1 MIFYLIGVD
10 YKTAPLEVRE
20 AAYRLRKEIIG
31 YWQSANP
38 GRVAVLVTCNRLE
51 IYGVANNLY
60 EASEFHRS
68 FKACFENISN
78 YAHLLYGKDEV
89 LRYGLRLICGLKS
102 QIRGEFQ
109 IMEQLETWFRKED
122 FPEALEDIWGYILKT
137 GAIIRRQAGLN
148 KDRVVDASDLVFN
161 DLSQNICLSEDTK
174 IMVIGT
180 GKVASLIAHRK
191 DRIGHLIFVARK
203 KRVEAESLASISG
216 GEALLRQDMPAYLNI
231 VDAVISATSSPHYV
245 LTMNSFAEVLN
256 MRSKV
261 LHVYDLALPRD
272 VSPEVDNLPFVRMR
286 NLDDL
291 TADFSK
297 RKSDIDKNLAIMTEL
312 IEDKIAEYKE
322 YVDVEEYKAWNA
334 SQPACLQA
342 G

>member
-1 MIFYLIGVD
+1 MTFYLIGID
-10 YKTAPLEVRE
+10 YRTAPIEVRE
-20 AAYRLRKEIIG
+20 AAYRLRKEIIR

-51 IYGVANNLY
+51 IYGIANNLY
-60 EASEFHRS
+60 EASKLYRS
-68 FKACFENISN
+68 FKVCFENISE
-78 YAHLLYGKDEV
+78 YTHLLYGRDEI
-89 LRYGLRLICGLKS
+89 LRHGLRLVCGLKS

-109 IMEQLETWFRKED
+109 IMEQLETWFRKDD
-122 FPEALEDIWGYILKT
+122 FPEALKDIWGYILKM
-137 GAIIRRQAGLN
+137 GAIIRRQAGLD
-148 KDRVVDASDLVFN
+148 KDRVIDASDLVFN

-203 KRVEAESLASISG
+203 KRVEAESLANISG
-216 GEALLRQDMPAYLNI
+216 GEALLRQDMPAYLNTI
-231 VDAVISATSSPHYV
+231 DAIISATSSPHYV
-245 LTMNSFAEVLN
+245 LTMKSFAEALN
-256 MRSKV
+256 RRSKV
-261 LHVYDLALPRD
+261 LYVYDLALPRD

-291 TADFSK
+291 TTDFSK
-297 RKSDIDKNLAIMTEL
+297 RKSDIDKSLAITTKL
-312 IEDKIAEYKE
+312 IEDKIVEYKE
-322 YVDVEEYKAWNA
+322 HIDVKEYKAWNA